1 MPLMISIV
9 GRAKSGKTSLLE
21 RLIPE
26 LKRRGYR
33 LATIKHSAHGYD
45 LNQTGKDSQRLANAG
60 SDAVVVS
67 SYQGLSMIKNV
78 EKELGP
84 EELSLEVGYNYD
96 LIFTEGFKKGKSAKI
111 EVCKPGPA
119 ASLVCDP
126 SELMAVV
133 ADEALDITVPI
144 YPRSDISGLADLIEQ
159 RFLAQASN
167 SELSLSVNDH
177 PIPLS
182 PFIQDYMSR
191 IVLAMVS
198 GLKGTGE
205 AGSVNIRLR
214 RGR

>member
-1 MPLMISIV
+1 
-9 GRAKSGKTSLLE
+9 
-21 RLIPE
+21 
-26 LKRRGYR
+26 
-33 LATIKHSAHGYD
+33 
-45 LNQTGKDSQRLANAG
+45 
-60 SDAVVVS
+60 
-67 SYQGLSMIKNV
+67 
-78 EKELGP
+78 
-84 EELSLEVGYNYD
+84 
-96 LIFTEGFKKGKSAKI
+96 
-111 EVCKPGPA
+111 
-119 ASLVCDP
+119 
-126 SELMAVV
+126 
-133 ADEALDITVPI
+133 
-144 YPRSDISGLADLIEQ
+144 SGLADLIEQ